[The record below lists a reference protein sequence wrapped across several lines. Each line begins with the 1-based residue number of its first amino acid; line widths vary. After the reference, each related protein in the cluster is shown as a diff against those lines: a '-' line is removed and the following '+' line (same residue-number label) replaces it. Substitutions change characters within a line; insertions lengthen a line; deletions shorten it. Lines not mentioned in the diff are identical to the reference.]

1 MNKRQIIA
9 SIENI
14 TNILEENGMFED
26 AFKLS
31 NVKRK
36 ITSSIETNDINQVM
50 SQVNMLSRTLNEELE
65 TLNRLFKRLQQELY
79 SQYGR
84 DEEMLVRL
92 NNKIK
97 NTFEEADV
105 TRKKLSGKVQEISS
119 LSNNVNQ
126 NAQPESSFESTNLTT
141 PEASIENN
149 AESRRNRFEER
160 PDLKY
165 RF

>member
-119 LSNNVNQ
+119 LSNNANQ
-126 NAQPESSFESTNLTT
+126 NAQPESSFESTNLTPLKAPT
-141 PEASIENN
+141 EEYSEFL
-149 AESRRNRFEER
+149 RNKFE
-160 PDLKY
+160 
-165 RF
+165 